1 MRRMFLWVIIALLGG
16 VGLVALIESDPGYV
30 LLSYENFTLETS
42 IWVGLFLL
50 LLLNFAVYGLLR
62 LLRRL
67 MASRGYLSL
76 WLGDRRLA
84 RGRRLTGF
92 GLINYMEGNWA
103 RASRE
108 LVRAAEDSDSPAVNY
123 LLAARASRANGEN
136 DKAERYLA
144 AAERIDAKATKAVGI
159 SRAELLLDSGQTAAA
174 AQVLEGLRLAYPK
187 DTRILGM
194 LVRAL
199 HVLGDWQKLQPLM
212 AEVRK
217 FELFDEPQRQ
227 VLDLATCTGLLQ
239 DADSDVA
246 ALEQVWNGCSESVR
260 ADAGFVAAY
269 CDRAM
274 TAGATVSIEKLLR
287 RTLKQ
292 QWNAELVR
300 LYGVIL
306 PGKDAGKRLAVAEG
320 WLKKH
325 PNDADLL
332 LCLGRLALSNKLWG
346 QAREYFEKA
355 QGSRPTAEGNAELAR
370 LLFSLGMREKS
381 AQEYRNGLLRHYSL
395 PDLPQ
400 PSAGQ
405 T

>member
-1 MRRMFLWVIIALLGG
+1 MRRIFLWVIIALLGG

-67 MASRGYLSL
+67 MASRGYMSL

-84 RGRRLTGF
+84 RGRRLTGI

-187 DTRILGM
+187 DPRILGM

-199 HVLGDWQKLQPLM
+199 DELSDWQKLQPLLPEM
-212 AEVRK
+212 RK
-217 FELFDEPQRQ
+217 LELFDETQRQ
-227 VLDLATCTGLLQ
+227 ALDLATCTGLLQ
-239 DADSDVA
+239 DADADVA
-246 ALEQVWNGCSESVR
+246 VLEQLWRGCSEAVR

-269 CDRAM
+269 CGRALA
-274 TAGATVSIEKLLR
+274 AGASGSIDKLLR

-292 QWNAELVR
+292 HWNAELVR
-300 LYGVIL
+300 LYGIL
-306 PGKDAGKRLAVAEG
+306 PAADAAKRLAVAER
-320 WLKKH
+320 WLKEH

-332 LCLGRLALSNKLWG
+332 LCLGRLSLSNKLWG

-355 QGSRPTAEGNAELAR
+355 QGTRPTAEGSAELAR

-381 AQEYRNGLLRHYSL
+381 AQEYRDGLLRDYSL

-405 T
+405 A

>member
-1 MRRMFLWVIIALLGG
+1 MRRLFLWVIVALLGG

-30 LLSYENFTLETS
+30 LLSYQNFILETS

-50 LLLNFAVYGLLR
+50 FLLNLVVYGLLR

-84 RGRRLTGF
+84 RGRRLTSL

-123 LLAARASRANGEN
+123 LLAARASRANAEN

-144 AAERIDAKATKAVGI
+144 AAERIDAKAAKAVGL
-159 SRAELLLDSGQTAAA
+159 SRAELLLESGQTAAA
-174 AQVLEGLRLAYPK
+174 VQVLERLRDASPK

-199 HVLGDWQKLQPLM
+199 HGMADWKNLQPLLTE
-212 AEVRK
+212 ARK
-217 FELFDEPQRQ
+217 FELFAEPEQQ
-227 VLDLATCTGLLQ
+227 ALEMATFTGLLHGIDN
-239 DADSDVA
+239 DAA
-246 ALEQVWNGCSESVR
+246 ALEQLWRYSPDAVR
-260 ADAGFVAAY
+260 GDPGFVAAY
-269 CDRAM
+269 CARALA
-274 TAGATVSIEKLLR
+274 AGDIAPVDKLLR
-287 RTLKQ
+287 RTLQQ
-292 QWNAELVR
+292 QWHPELVR
-300 LYGVIL
+300 LYGML
-306 PGKDAGKRLAVAEG
+306 PAEDPGKRLASAER
-320 WLKKH
+320 WLKQH

-332 LCLGRLALSNKLWG
+332 LCLGRLSLSNKLWG
-346 QAREYFEKA
+346 QAREYFEK
-355 QGSRPTAEGNAELAR
+355 SLKVRPDAECSAELAR

-381 AQEYRNGLLRHYSL
+381 AQAYRDGLLCDYKL

-400 PSAGQ
+400 PKAGQ
-405 T
+405 L